1 MRKQVRDG
9 LLAFYL
15 FLIACAIAGAMYF
28 DYWDDRRL
36 VSEGQEH
43 RALVLQKYRQQ
54 QGRAR
59 AHVLLLWLDN
69 QPQPFNVSSRD
80 YRMAAVRDTVTIRY
94 FPDFPGRRHAVLYP
108 YKKPSVFPILLG
120 AFLILNTLVCIYHGY
135 RHEGLFRPKTLL
147 NSTPSKTS
155 PPRAG

>member
-1 MRKQVRDG
+1 MRKQVREG

-15 FLIACAIAGAMYF
+15 FLIACAGAGAMFF
-28 DYWDDRRL
+28 DYQDHRRL
-36 VSEGQEH
+36 VNEGQE
-43 RALVLQKYRQQ
+43 RRVLVLTKYRQQ

-69 QPQPFNVSSRD
+69 RPQPFNVSSRD

-94 FPDFPGRRHAVLYP
+94 FPGKRHAVLFP

-120 AFLILNTLVCIYHGY
+120 SFLIFNTLMCIYLASKY
-135 RHEGLFRPKTLL
+135 DGLFRPE
-147 NSTPSKTS
+147 NASESTAAKTS
-155 PPRAG
+155 PPHAG